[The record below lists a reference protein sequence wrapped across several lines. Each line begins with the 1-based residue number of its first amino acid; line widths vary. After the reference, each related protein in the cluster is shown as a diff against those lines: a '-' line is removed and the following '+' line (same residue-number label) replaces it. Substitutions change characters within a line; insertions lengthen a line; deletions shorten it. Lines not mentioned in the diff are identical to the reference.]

1 MSNELKSYSFIP
13 QNYDQAFAFADM
25 IAKSAFAPKEMKGKP
40 GEVFI
45 AMQMGAELGLQP
57 MQALQNIAVINGR
70 PSVWGDAAMALVRSH
85 PECESIEESFDEAT
99 MTAKCS
105 VKRKGH
111 MIEMRTFSQEDAQ
124 QAKLWGKQGPWTQYP
139 KRMLQMRARGFAI
152 RDVFADALRGLSFAE
167 EAQDIP
173 AEKDITPVQETRQE
187 LLQSLE
193 VEPQK
198 QKFEFNIDDKVA
210 ITKPDAVGKAVEVPE
225 EEPEDKMTY
234 AQIADTFNNCKTTA
248 SLKKGGEMMKKY
260 IDKLPDDQRGE
271 LETLY
276 IGLVKEFK
284 EKEGKK

>member
-1 MSNELKSYSFIP
+1 MSNELKSYSFVP
-13 QNYDQAFAFADM
+13 QNYDQAFAFANM
-25 IAKSAFAPKEMKGKP
+25 IAESAFAPKEMRNKP

-85 PECESIEESFDEAT
+85 PECESIEESFDEST

-111 MIEMRTFSQEDAQ
+111 LVEMRTFSQKDAEK
-124 QAKLWGKQGPWTQYP
+124 AKLWGKQGPWSQYP

-167 EAQDIP
+167 EARDIP
-173 AEKDITPVQETRQE
+173 EEKDITHKAGEAQEQSALE
-187 LLQSLE
+187 KLQAKREEKKEDNLVVEEHE
-193 VEPQK
+193 VV
-198 QKFEFNIDDKVA
+198 IS
-210 ITKPDAVGKAVEVPE
+210 KPDEVGIAIEEPPE
-225 EEPEDKMTY
+225 EKPMTY
-234 AQIADTFNNCKTTA
+234 AQIADVFNNCKTAT
-248 SLKKGGEMMKKY
+248 SLKKGGEMMKKH
-260 IDKLPDDQRGE
+260 IDLLPEDQRGE

-276 IGLVKEFK
+276 IGLVKELK
-284 EKEGKK
+284 EKK